1 MTLKGSSSKETDFII
16 NEVFLFVL
24 GFLWTWLKL
33 LKFQLFFKCFISFFI
48 EV

>member
-24 GFLWTWLKL
+24 GFFVDVAEIT
-33 LKFQLFFKCFISFFI
+33 
-48 EV
+48 